1 MQVDDVPQEYRET
14 VGTVGELLRGGG
26 ASQGDPDRAADI
38 LVRIVHADNL
48 PSHLLLGAGAANMAL
63 NYSRTQIAEATAWQ
77 AVSASADAGA
87 DYPVDLLATP

>member
-1 MQVDDVPQEYRET
+1 MAPAIAVAVATTLCAWSNRN
-14 VGTVGELLRGGG
+14 GG

-38 LVRIVHADNL
+38 LVRIVHAGNL

-63 NYSRTQIAEATAWQ
+63 NYSRGQITEATAWQ

-87 DYPVDLLATP
+87 GYPVDLPTTH